1 MKRFFTDHLIE
12 WKTRKH
18 RKPLIV
24 RGARQVGKTYTI
36 DEFGGKY
43 FKDIVKVNFEENT
56 ELIQFFQTNDV
67 KKIIKNLEIYFGKKI
82 QLSDTLL
89 FLDEIQMCPEAIV
102 TLRYFYEKTPN
113 LHVIAAGSLLDHALN
128 DLQYS
133 MPVGRVEFAYM
144 YPMCFYEF
152 LEAIDE
158 KMLIEFLKN
167 YELSQ
172 QIPQPIHHKLID
184 LVRMYFLIGGMPEAV
199 KVYTETKSIIDT
211 EIVHESI
218 LKSLE
223 FDFSKYG
230 TRSQQIIMTKL
241 LRYIPKITG
250 QKFKYVNFDHSR
262 RSDAIRKAL
271 DLLNMS
277 RIVHLVYHTKA
288 TGIPLEHGAVEKVF
302 KTLFLDVGL
311 SNHILKLRLT
321 DLEDISLSNEGS
333 LAEQFVGQELLC
345 LPPYFTE
352 NNNYYWTREKR
363 NSAAE
368 IDYVIQSG
376 NKIIPVEVKAGKT
389 GTLKSLQIYV
399 TEKKIDKAVR
409 FSSSLPSSV
418 HVDTSIKINN
428 KMEKVNFQLISLPF
442 YLVQE
447 FARFLTATA

>member
-1 MKRFFTDHLIE
+1 
-12 WKTRKH
+12 
-18 RKPLIV
+18 
-24 RGARQVGKTYTI
+24 
-36 DEFGGKY
+36 
-43 FKDIVKVNFEENT
+43 
-56 ELIQFFQTNDV
+56 
-67 KKIIKNLEIYFGKKI
+67 
-82 QLSDTLL
+82 
-89 FLDEIQMCPEAIV
+89 MCPEAIV
-102 TLRYFYEKTPN
+102 TLRYFYEKTPE

-144 YPMCFYEF
+144 YPMYFYEF

-199 KVYTETKSIIDT
+199 KIYTETKSIIDT
-211 EIVHESI
+211 EIAHESI

-230 TRSQQIIMTKL
+230 TRSQQITMTKL

-250 QKFKYVNFDHSR
+250 QKFKYVNFDHSL

-288 TGIPLEHGAVEKVF
+288 TGIPLEHGVVEKVF

-333 LAEQFVGQELLC
+333 LAEQFIGQELLC

-352 NNNYYWTREKR
+352 NNIYYWTREKR

-368 IDYVIQSG
+368 IDYVIQAG
-376 NKIIPVEVKAGKT
+376 NKLVPMEVKAGRT

-409 FSSSLPSSV
+409 FNADLPSSV
-418 HVDTSIKINN
+418 YVDTSIKINN
-428 KMEKVNFQLISLPF
+428 KIEIVNFQLISLPF
-442 YLVQE
+442 YLVHE
-447 FARFLTATA
+447 FDRLLTASA